1 MRVTWL
7 PLSWMLLA
15 LAATAAGQ
23 TTSERVIAEG
33 TPFATKVIVQ
43 RAGPGPTVML
53 IGGVHGNEPSGA
65 RAVAQIVRWK
75 LERGT
80 LVCVPHANVL
90 ALAADQRRT
99 PDLPREQA
107 DLNRQ
112 FPKEDGARPVG
123 VLATALWQLVEDTR
137 PDWLLDCHEGF
148 DFTQQNPNSVGSSVI
163 AVSQSKA
170 RARAK
175 EMLAAVNAD
184 ITNESHRFVLKTGP
198 VKGSLARSTFDRLG
212 IPSMILETT
221 TKDQR
226 LPKRTR
232 QHRIMVR
239 RFLRALRM
247 VKGDEDRIAPVSA
260 ESSVLHA
267 ALFDDVG
274 CNARGVG
281 ALEASLAGV
290 EGLRLHRVDGE
301 DVRAGRLAAFDAL
314 LVPGGGGSKEAASLG
329 EDGRES
335 VRQFVRDGGGYLG
348 FCAGAYLASS
358 NYKWSLKI
366 IDAQVI
372 DRAHWKRGRGDT
384 DVELTPQGQGLFS
397 TRPQNLEIYYA
408 NGPLLAPGLD
418 PQIPDFE
425 ALAHFRSEINAT
437 GNAPE
442 GVMLG
447 TPAMVRGSFGRGR
460 VFVSSPHP
468 ELTSGH
474 EPMVERALRWV
485 CTADGQ

>member
-1 MRVTWL
+1 MRVSWL
-7 PLSWMLLA
+7 RLAWLL
-15 LAATAAGQ
+15 LLV
-23 TTSERVIAEG
+23 TTPVPAQRDEARVIAEG
-33 TPFATKVIVQ
+33 TPFATEVLVR

-53 IGGVHGNEPSGA
+53 IGGIHGNEPAGA
-65 RAVAQIVRWK
+65 RAVRQIADWR

-80 LVCVPHANVL
+80 LLCVARANVL

-99 PDLPREQA
+99 PDLPNDQS

-112 FPKEDGARPVG
+112 FPKEPDAQPVG
-123 VLATALWQLVEDTR
+123 ALAKALWQLVRDTD
-137 PDWLLDCHEGF
+137 PDWLIDCHEGF
-148 DFTQQNPNSVGSSVI
+148 DFTQENPNSVGSSVI
-163 AVSQSKA
+163 AVAHDQA
-170 RARAK
+170 RARAD

-184 ITNESHRFVLKTGP
+184 IEVESRRFVRKINP
-198 VKGSLARSTFDRLG
+198 VKGSLARSAFDRLG
-212 IPSMILETT
+212 VRSMILETT
-221 TKDQR
+221 KKAQR
-226 LPKRTR
+226 LPVRTR
-232 QHRIMVR
+232 QHRVMVR
-239 RFLRALRM
+239 RFLRTLRM
-247 VKGDEDRIAPVSA
+247 VHGDEDRIVPASAPRA
-260 ESSVLHA
+260 VLRA
-267 ALFDDVG
+267 AVFDDDG
-274 CNARGVG
+274 CSARGVG

-290 EGLRLHRVDGE
+290 EGLRLHRVDGA

-329 EDGRES
+329 ENGRET

-372 DRAHWKRGRGDT
+372 DRAHWKRGRGTT
-384 DVELTPQGQGLFS
+384 DVELTRQGQGLFS
-397 TRPQNLEIYYA
+397 TRPPNLKIYYA

-425 ALAHFRSEINAT
+425 PLAHYRSEINAT

-468 ELTSGH
+468 ELTSGY
-474 EPMVERALRWV
+474 EVMVERALRWA
-485 CTADGQ
+485 CAADGQ